1 MQVAL
6 EAMVDWG
13 AALAE
18 AEAGAQ
24 GGVVSQKTTENEKN
38 HISSCMSTAVL
49 QKLSK
54 TCCRRH
60 SRRRG

>member
-18 AEAGAQ
+18 AAAGAP
-24 GGVVSQKTTENEKN
+24 GGLVSQKKMKMKKTT
-38 HISSCMSTAVL
+38 SVPACL
-49 QKLSK
+49 RLSY
-54 TCCRRH
+54 R
-60 SRRRG
+60 S